1 MPVKGHVRLRRHLFA
16 RQSAFGTAV
25 AAVRAY
31 PFADV
36 PDADEQWTPAT
47 GDFGSLYPVAKR
59 FRGAGE
65 YGLGG
70 NRDPLNYNDLAL
82 DLSGFFGGGVS
93 GTGSP
98 AVSRTWTPSALTADE
113 FDLYTYEFGDDVDGD
128 PSDESNDWE
137 QYSDGIITSL
147 TIDSP
152 ETGNG
157 QLSVSEQWSFL
168 RYAYQG
174 STDNPP
180 NVPIPSITDVPDTDP
195 TPLYLK
201 DAKIYID
208 SDPSDIGGYQLTDSV
223 HKLTL
228 RMTQEAGKKYY
239 ANGDQTFTA
248 HAWDRGATSIE
259 VDLVLGKTADTV
271 GIGSEMDAW
280 SSDTQQDRYLSVVFE
295 STREIAP
302 GTPYAWTFS
311 MPLRYF
317 QMAHG
322 SINNNTTRI
331 LTGEAWYEPDVL
343 GYPFTT
349 TLVNTLV
356 DADL

>member
-1 MPVKGHVRLRRHLFA
+1 MPVKGLVRLRRHLFA

-31 PFADV
+31 PFSNV
-36 PDADEQWTPAT
+36 PDADEQWTEVGA
-47 GDFGSLYPVAKR
+47 DFGSLYPIAKR

-65 YGLGG
+65 YGFNGS
-70 NRDPLNYNDLAL
+70 RDPLNYNDLAL
-82 DLSGFFGGGVS
+82 DLSGFFGGSVA

-98 AVSRTWTPSALTADE
+98 EVTRTWTPSALSADD
-113 FDLYTYEFGDDVDGD
+113 FDLYSYEFGDDMDGD

-137 QYSDGIITSL
+137 QYSDGILTSL

-180 NVPIPSITDVPDTDP
+180 NLAIPSITAVPDTDA

-201 DAKIYID
+201 DAKIYVD

-223 HKLTL
+223 HKFTL

-239 ANGDQTFTA
+239 VNGTGTFAAN
-248 HAWDRGATSIE
+248 AWDRGAVKIE
-259 VDLVLGKTADTV
+259 VDLVYGKTADTV
-271 GIGSEMDAW
+271 GLGSEMDAW
-280 SSDTQQDRYLSVVFE
+280 SADVQLDRYLSVVFE
-295 STREIAP
+295 STREISP
-302 GTPYAWTFS
+302 GVPYSWDFS
-311 MPLRYF
+311 MPMRYF

-322 SINNNTTRI
+322 AINNNTTRI

-343 GYPFTT
+343 QYPFTS
-349 TLVNTLV
+349 TLVNTLA